1 MNKALKNLSVEFA
14 HLGITFEQ
22 DDTLIYA
29 YLNRGS
35 VFNENSKPFLV
46 IQYAN
51 LYGQSWLPKA
61 LKQLSLDLSYG
72 IRTATEEE
80 LAEYDYNNG

>member
-1 MNKALKNLSVEFA
+1 MNKALKNLSDKFVSF
-14 HLGITFEQ
+14 GITFEQ
-22 DDTLIYA
+22 DETAIYA

-35 VFNENSKPFLV
+35 VFNENSKSFLV

-61 LKQLSLDLSYG
+61 LKQLSLDLSNG